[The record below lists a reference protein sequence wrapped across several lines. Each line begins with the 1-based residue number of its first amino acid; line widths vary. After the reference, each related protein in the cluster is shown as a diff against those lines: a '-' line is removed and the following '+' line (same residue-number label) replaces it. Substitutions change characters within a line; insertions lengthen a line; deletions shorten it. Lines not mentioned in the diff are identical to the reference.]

1 MCVLLTIFIWD
12 FPRDFESAIFYNK
25 LYHYL
30 GSFDLQ
36 NVTIDII
43 NDFGK
48 LCVTCH
54 FTYGSNAT
62 GCVVLVPSSNN
73 GITLQLNISRQRH
86 VVNIMKCFPIE
97 HVMNNSHW
105 RAFGLQDRT
114 LISRVPAV
122 VGILILPPAPY
133 TPKSMISYYNEYIID
148 IIIIRGIS
156 YTVFITH
163 YKFISFIY
171 W

>member
-1 MCVLLTIFIWD
+1 MV
-12 FPRDFESAIFYNK
+12 
-25 LYHYL
+25 
-30 GSFDLQ
+30 
-36 NVTIDII
+36 IDII

-62 GCVVLVPSSNN
+62 GCVILISSSNN

-86 VVNIMKCFPIE
+86 EVNIIKCFAIE

-105 RAFGLQDRT
+105 RAFGLQDHT
-114 LISRVPAV
+114 LISVLPAV
-122 VGILILPPAPY
+122 VGVLILPAAPHI
-133 TPKSMISYYNEYIID
+133 PKGTISYYNECIID
-148 IIIIRGIS
+148 IIIIRGIP
-156 YTVFITH
+156 YTVFFTH
-163 YKFISFIY
+163 YKFTSFIY

>member
-1 MCVLLTIFIWD
+1 M
-12 FPRDFESAIFYNK
+12 A
-25 LYHYL
+25 
-30 GSFDLQ
+30 
-36 NVTIDII
+36 IDII

-62 GCVVLVPSSNN
+62 GCVVLIPNSNN

-86 VVNIMKCFPIE
+86 VLNIINCFSIK

-105 RAFGLQDRT
+105 RAFGLQNHT
-114 LISRVPAV
+114 LISIVPAV
-122 VGILILPPAPY
+122 VGALILPPAP
-133 TPKSMISYYNEYIID
+133 PISKGMISYYNECIIN
-148 IIIIRGIS
+148 IIIRVIS
-156 YTVFITH
+156 YIIFISH
-163 YKFISFIY
+163 YKFTSFIY